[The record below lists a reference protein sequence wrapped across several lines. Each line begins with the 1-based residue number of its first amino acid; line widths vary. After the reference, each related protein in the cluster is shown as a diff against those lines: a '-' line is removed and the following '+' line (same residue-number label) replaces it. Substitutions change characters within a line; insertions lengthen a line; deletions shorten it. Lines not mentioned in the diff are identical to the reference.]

1 MKHIIGNLYQKWI
14 HKLFGRMVWVSL
26 MAIAIHLLTV
36 ACAQVTPLE
45 GGPMD
50 TIPPQL
56 LSSVPLHE
64 STGFKQK
71 ELRLEFDKE
80 IEVQDIYNRLVV
92 TPKLAVLED
101 KPSYTYKA
109 RGKTLRL
116 QLNSP
121 LQEETTY
128 TFNFKDAIKDT
139 KEGTPAENLVLTFST
154 GDHIDDRYA
163 TGMVKYLMTDEPAKN
178 ILVSLY
184 RFVEEPAA
192 DTLHILN
199 SNPDYFTKTNEEGYF
214 KLDHIKEG
222 KYRIYAGQSEENKLT
237 IDPNKEPYGFL
248 KEPIDLNQPVEDI
261 SMVIVQADVTD
272 FRLQGTQPQG
282 PWFELNFS
290 KAVVQ
295 YQLKLMHQLKRFK
308 EGILYSNL
316 IEKGQTIRV
325 YNTLGLLEED
335 VLEAL
340 LVAEDAMGNTLQ
352 DTVSIQ
358 FRERK
363 TNKEPLKYTFDPL
376 SGTKIKPDFFEGHIV
391 VNKPIKKVQPAN
403 IFFLA
408 NDQDTIH
415 VSDQDIHFNEHQD
428 SITIQKQFSPA
439 VFGPMAAPLN
449 SEATQQSLTLHLA
462 QGAFLSVEQE
472 PNEAATYKY
481 TLKNPQECGIIKGR
495 IITQAPGFIIQLLN
509 EQYEVVAEIR
519 NKANYEFKEV
529 LPGAYRLRV
538 LALRDQDAA
547 WCFGNIYK
555 LEMPDPVIFYPHEL
569 PIVANWELDYI
580 DVEF

>member
-71 ELRLEFDKE
+71 ELRLEFDQE

-101 KPSYTYKA
+101 KPSYTYRV

-184 RFVEEPAA
+184 RFVEEPGA

-214 KLDHIKEG
+214 KLEHIKEG
-222 KYRIYAGQSEENKLT
+222 RYRIYAGQSEENKLT
-237 IDPNKEPYGFL
+237 INPNKEPYAFL
-248 KEPIDLNQPVEDI
+248 KEPIDLNQPVEGI
-261 SMVIVQADVTD
+261 AMAIVEADVTD
-272 FRLQGTQPQG
+272 FRLQGNQTQG

-290 KAVVQ
+290 KSVVQ

-316 IEKGQTIRV
+316 VEKGQTIRV

-335 VLEAL
+335 TLEAW

-352 DTVSIQ
+352 DTVTIQ

-363 TNKEPLKYTFDPL
+363 ANKEPFKYTFAPL
-376 SGTKIKPDFFEGHIV
+376 SGAKIKPDSFEGHLV
-391 VNKPIKKVQPAN
+391 ANKPIKKIQPAN
-403 IFFLA
+403 IFFVV
-408 NDQDTIH
+408 NGQDTIH
-415 VSDQDIHFNEHQD
+415 LSDQPVRLNEHQD
-428 SITIQKQFSPA
+428 AITIRKPFAPGL
-439 VFGPMAAPLN
+439 FGPITTPL
-449 SEATQQSLTLHLA
+449 SPEATQQSLTLHLA

-472 PNEAATYKY
+472 PSEAASYQY
-481 TLKNPQECGIIKGR
+481 TLKNPQECGSIKGK
-495 IITQAPGFIIQLLN
+495 IITQAPGFIVQLLN
-509 EQYEVVAEIR
+509 EQYEVVEEIR
-519 NKANYEFKEV
+519 NQVDYEFKEI
-529 LPGAYRLRV
+529 LPGTYRIRV
-538 LALRDQDAA
+538 LALGGPNAKWR
-547 WCFGNIYK
+547 FGNIYQ
-555 LEMPDPVIFYPHEL
+555 LELPDPVVFYPHEL

-580 DVEF
+580 DLEV

>member
-1 MKHIIGNLYQKWI
+1 
-14 HKLFGRMVWVSL
+14 
-26 MAIAIHLLTV
+26 
-36 ACAQVTPLE
+36 
-45 GGPMD
+45 
-50 TIPPQL
+50 
-56 LSSVPLHE
+56 
-64 STGFKQK
+64 
-71 ELRLEFDKE
+71 
-80 IEVQDIYNRLVV
+80 
-92 TPKLAVLED
+92 
-101 KPSYTYKA
+101 
-109 RGKTLRL
+109 
-116 QLNSP
+116 
-121 LQEETTY
+121 
-128 TFNFKDAIKDT
+128 
-139 KEGTPAENLVLTFST
+139 
-154 GDHIDDRYA
+154 
-163 TGMVKYLMTDEPAKN
+163 MVKYLMTDEPAKN

-184 RFVEEPAA
+184 RFVEEPDA

-261 SMVIVQADVTD
+261 SIVIVQADVTD

-391 VNKPIKKVQPAN
+391 ANKPIKKVQPAN

-439 VFGPMAAPLN
+439 VFGRIAAPL
-449 SEATQQSLTLHLA
+449 SPEATQQSLTLHLA